1 MQKELGLFTLKRGG
15 KGGDFLL
22 SSVSWWEVLGR
33 FKFHVAYF
41 CIPGFKAIFFYFFWK
56 PANKQTNKQKSL

>member
-1 MQKELGLFTLKRGG
+1 MEDGEHGEDKEMQKELGLFSLQRGG

-33 FKFHVAYF
+33 
-41 CIPGFKAIFFYFFWK
+41 
-56 PANKQTNKQKSL
+56 